1 MDQKNP
7 QNVKPKNLYD
17 RVDISPVLA
26 YNQYM
31 TQTMRTIDE
40 LVNEMYMDNEAHLEY
55 MENMNGGDCD
65 CSIHTTLN
73 TIVKYWWDEEN

>member
-1 MDQKNP
+1 MKFAMIVVQMTTT
-7 QNVKPKNLYD
+7 QVKE
-17 RVDISPVLA
+17 IS
-26 YNQYM
+26 NM

-65 CSIHTTLN
+65 CNIHTTLN

>member
-1 MDQKNP
+1 MSNLKIFTILDIYPPNP
-7 QNVKPKNLYD
+7 
-17 RVDISPVLA
+17 

-65 CSIHTTLN
+65 CNIHTTLN